1 MECFEYIIVETNQ
14 EFILSTE
21 NVQQK
26 INSLLI
32 ELQEKTGVSDEELDE
47 LKEILDLAD
56 FPLIQD

>member
-1 MECFEYIIVETNQ
+1 MNSIYNIRNNQ